1 MPSNRCLPPS
11 ALLVLLWSALVY
23 THYIHWRYFTISAYS
38 EYDKKGHSSMSEI
51 ARICFIVGYIA
62 IFMAFP
68 LIGLLSDVCTG
79 RHNTIRVGM
88 YSCFISWIII
98 GLGYLF
104 KQSVPLEVPAILSY
118 ILEMA
123 GYAAVHANIVQYNID
138 QLIGASASQLSTVIY
153 WHAASVPTAFVFF
166 QLGQCLLLHHDTTF
180 IIISF
185 FVSGLSIT
193 VVLSTHSLFQHSL
206 ERRPLFD
213 NPVTLISRVLC
224 YTRKHKFPANRSA
237 LTYWEE
243 ETPSRIDLGKD
254 KYGGPFTIEQVE
266 NVKTVLRIIP
276 LLIAAV
282 GVGCAD
288 EVYWSIMTAGTSNDT
303 CTSFISCAISK
314 NMMKFLTTSV
324 IMICFKLVPNKSLYK
339 YTPSMLKRI
348 GIGIAIG
355 LMSVISYA
363 IVLQYKSAD
372 TYLLVIPS
380 ILFGVSYALAYTLSM
395 EFTIAQCP
403 VEMRGVLVGLW
414 YASRGLG
421 YVFNIILKFPFKCN
435 NDNLCNKPYYFV
447 AKSGLV
453 AVSLILF
460 VIVARRYKYRVR
472 DNDINIHKIADDY
485 YHKYSTEED
494 REYDFSSSTIEWN
507 RVN

>member
-38 EYDKKGHSSMSEI
+38 EYDKKGHSTKSEI
-51 ARICFIVGYIA
+51 VTRICFIVGYIA

-79 RHNTIRVGM
+79 RHNTIRVGI

-98 GLGYLF
+98 GLGHLF

-123 GYAAVHANIVQYNID
+123 GYAAVHANVVQYNID
-138 QLIGASASQLSTVIY
+138 QLIGASSTQLSTVIY
-153 WHAASVPTAFVFF
+153 WHATSVPTAFVFL
-166 QLGQCLLLHHDTTF
+166 QLGQCLLPHHDTTF
-180 IIISF
+180 LIISF

-193 VVLSTHSLFQHSL
+193 FVLSTHSLFQHSL
-206 ERRPLFD
+206 ESRPLFD
-213 NPVTLISRVLC
+213 NPVTLIGRVLC
-224 YTRKHKFPANRSA
+224 YASKHKFPANRSA

-276 LLIAAV
+276 LLVAAV

-324 IMICFKLVPNKSLYK
+324 IMICFKLVPNKFLYK

-380 ILFGVSYALAYTLSM
+380 ILFGVSYALEFTLSM

-421 YVFNIILKFPFKCN
+421 YAFNIILKFPFKCH

-472 DNDINIHKIADDY
+472 DNDVNIHKIADDY
-485 YHKYSTEED
+485 YHKYITEENENF
-494 REYDFSSSTIEWN
+494 RSELQLN
-507 RVN
+507 A